1 MDRPMKDN
9 NKKEIWAKGCLDSKY
24 LMDRPMRIEDLHE
37 YQALKKHMR
46 EHLDDY
52 DMDDIEK
59 KRFELF
65 CYNADREINALL
77 DRVELEREKSHAL
90 LQMYFDIASV

>member
-1 MDRPMKDN
+1 MADKVLTID
-9 NKKEIWAKGCLDSKY
+9 
-24 LMDRPMRIEDLHE
+24 DLHE
-37 YQALKKHMR
+37 YQALKQHIR

-52 DMDDIEK
+52 DVDEIEK

-65 CYNADREINALL
+65 ICNADKEIDRLL
-77 DRVELEREKSHAL
+77 DRVELERQKSHTL

>member
-24 LMDRPMRIEDLHE
+24 LMDRPMRIDDLHE
-37 YQALKKHMR
+37 YQALKQNIR
-46 EHLDDY
+46 EY
-52 DMDDIEK
+52 MDDTRADEIEK
-59 KRFELF
+59 KCFELF
-65 CYNADREINALL
+65 FYNSDREINALL